1 MRVKYLPCA
10 EVAANT
16 TKDKQILENVENL
29 RKQDEQIANLQVG
42 NGVSK
47 AEEKM
52 ENQTIV
58 EREKIIAD
66 LQAEV
71 EKQRVQI
78 FDLQNS
84 TRIQESKSMN
94 SLIELSFEI
103 EGQCQKKI
111 DSIVKEL
118 GKKNC
123 ELLNDIAAKDLELA
137 VVSSAV
143 LKYEDE
149 IEEMKAEL
157 KMLRARVQPRN
168 SNEHLQPCDTAV
180 VDFQNELEKARDR
193 TILNLRKEVALGMAK
208 LHNKSLE
215 TNHLSEIM
223 LKMEGENATSQ
234 AKLEEKKRFISELQ
248 EVKGAQ
254 DKQLYGAQNR
264 IAHTGKVQPDVTTE
278 KIRAKDV
285 QNREHFDTSRA
296 QDKRILNEQRKSI
309 KKAPG
314 NSFLQAQVKD
324 YSYLQNESPKA
335 QQVVST
341 TSEKVPEQN
350 ENENTENLMD
360 RIRLSLSKPIFNDAS
375 TTLGAEDIVSTFS
388 SEGIPLSSSLVLQ
401 SLLYQQ
407 VVQ

>member
-137 VVSSAV
+137 
-143 LKYEDE
+143 
-149 IEEMKAEL
+149 
-157 KMLRARVQPRN
+157 
-168 SNEHLQPCDTAV
+168 
-180 VDFQNELEKARDR
+180 
-193 TILNLRKEVALGMAK
+193 
-208 LHNKSLE
+208 
-215 TNHLSEIM
+215 
-223 LKMEGENATSQ
+223 
-234 AKLEEKKRFISELQ
+234 
-248 EVKGAQ
+248 
-254 DKQLYGAQNR
+254 
-264 IAHTGKVQPDVTTE
+264 
-278 KIRAKDV
+278 
-285 QNREHFDTSRA
+285 
-296 QDKRILNEQRKSI
+296 
-309 KKAPG
+309 
-314 NSFLQAQVKD
+314 
-324 YSYLQNESPKA
+324 
-335 QQVVST
+335 
-341 TSEKVPEQN
+341 
-350 ENENTENLMD
+350 
-360 RIRLSLSKPIFNDAS
+360 
-375 TTLGAEDIVSTFS
+375 
-388 SEGIPLSSSLVLQ
+388 
-401 SLLYQQ
+401 
-407 VVQ
+407 